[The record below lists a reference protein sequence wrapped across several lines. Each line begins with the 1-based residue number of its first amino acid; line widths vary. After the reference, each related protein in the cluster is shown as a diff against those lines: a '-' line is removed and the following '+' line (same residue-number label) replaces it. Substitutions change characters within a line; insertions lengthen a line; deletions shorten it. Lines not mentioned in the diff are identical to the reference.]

1 MYVVGGENSNAA
13 KNPAPAEFCEL
24 DESQPFRECK
34 IIKESKLDKQIRPK
48 FWFWSKLYLVARTRL
63 KAHWKNNHIFSYAR

>member
-24 DESQPFRECK
+24 DESQPFRECT
-34 IIKESKLDKQIRPK
+34 IIKESKLDKEIRPK
-48 FWFWSKLYLVARTRL
+48 FGF
-63 KAHWKNNHIFSYAR
+63 